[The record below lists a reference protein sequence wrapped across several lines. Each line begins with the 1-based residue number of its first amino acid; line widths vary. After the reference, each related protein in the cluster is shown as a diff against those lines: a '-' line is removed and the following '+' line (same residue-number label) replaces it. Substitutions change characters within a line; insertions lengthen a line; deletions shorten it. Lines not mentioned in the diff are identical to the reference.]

1 MHTYREQEGRVL
13 GTRME
18 LRKRRRA
25 DTSRVIRVAISSAL
39 TALLVV
45 GYAVGDLT
53 DVFPGVL
60 TLRDVANPSYAAP
73 LSARTATAIAGTANR
88 SKTVDAAAAQQ
99 LIDAFAADPSVGTD
113 FSIVIATA
121 DGTVVASHEPDAQRE
136 PASTMKTLTALAAAS
151 VLDMGS
157 TLATSAYLSQASGQ
171 TPTLYLKGS
180 GDMLLGSGDNDPN
193 HINGRAGLGTL
204 AKTTATSL
212 KQRGITSVA
221 VRYDDTVFADPR
233 YPATIAQN
241 NPSNMYYTAVS
252 SMAVDG
258 GRQWTADQQHDPDLF
273 TSYPVL
279 SMTPAA
285 DAAVTF
291 AQRLTE
297 QGITVDGSP
306 VAASVPSGLHAV
318 ATVQSATLAEI
329 MAFTLRHS
337 DNTLAEEFGRLLA
350 NATGND
356 NSPTGATT
364 AVKQELDK
372 LGVSTSGLVM
382 ADCSGLSDGS
392 RLTATTLVQVQER
405 NLRVGGAVAAA
416 EGLSVPG
423 LVGTAKSR
431 LADQALAGQLRVKTG
446 SLKGVTSMA
455 GNVSR
460 TNGGLVSFAV
470 IVNNPTNLY
479 SARIAI
485 NKFMSALAG
494 L

>member
-1 MHTYREQEGRVL
+1 MGARV
-13 GTRME
+13 E
-18 LRKRRRA
+18 LRRQRRTSTGRA
-25 DTSRVIRVAISSAL
+25 IRVAVSSAL
-39 TALLVV
+39 TVLLVV
-45 GYAVGDLT
+45 GYAVGDIT

-60 TLRDVANPSYAAP
+60 TLRNVSNPAYAAP
-73 LSARTATAIAGTANR
+73 LAARSATTIAGTADR
-88 SKTVDAAAAQQ
+88 SKSIDAAAAQQ
-99 LIDAFAADPSVGTD
+99 LIDTFAADPSVGTD

-121 DGTVVASHEPDAQRE
+121 DGEVAASHEPDTQRE
-136 PASTMKTLTALAAAS
+136 PASTMKTLTSLAAAS

-157 TLATSAYLSQASGQ
+157 TLATGTYLAQADGQ
-171 TPTLYLKGS
+171 TATLYLKGS
-180 GDMLLGSGDNDPN
+180 GDMLLGSGDSDPN
-193 HINGRAGLGTL
+193 HVNGRAGLGTL
-204 AKTTATSL
+204 AKSTATAL
-212 KQRGITSVA
+212 RQRGITSVA
-221 VRYDDTVFADPR
+221 LRYDDTLFADPR

-241 NPSNMYYTAVS
+241 NPGNMYYTAVS

-258 GRQWTADQQHDPDLF
+258 GRQWTAGQQHDPDLF
-273 TSYPVL
+273 TSYPLL
-279 SMTPAA
+279 STTPAA
-285 DAAVTF
+285 DAATTF

-297 QGITVDGSP
+297 QGITVSGSP
-306 VAASVPSGLHAV
+306 AAASMPSGLGAL

-350 NATGND
+350 NVTGNE

-364 AVKQELDK
+364 AVRQELDK

-416 EGLSVPG
+416 EGLSIPG

-431 LADQALAGQLRVKTG
+431 LTDQTVAGQLRVKTG
-446 SLKGVTSMA
+446 SLENVTSMA

-460 TNGGLVSFAV
+460 TNGGLLSFAV
-470 IVNNPTNLY
+470 IVNNPANLY